1 MGAYRDPNEPHIE
14 RLMATLQNVAP
25 EKREEVIA
33 QAMARLEDLP
43 FGGQIQNQV
52 MILDDERA
60 FELWRPIFLELFGF
74 TPDFSLIKL
83 PQAQGNLVLPILMP
97 GELVD
102 SKGKFMERIFGICK
116 ELFPSRK
123 YASNIDKSVTHND
136 RTPQNGSYA
145 VRVGNHLEATDGDEI
160 LKGLSANAI
169 RQKNIATIT
178 LPERM
183 MFEIYIYKTTG
194 RHLDNRDWTL
204 CSGSR
209 YSDGNVPFACWYG
222 GEFYVGWYGP
232 QHVHGDLR
240 SRVVV
245 S

>member
-1 MGAYRDPNEPHIE
+1 MRETDRGMITAAQVIEIGVSCNISLEAMAHEIE
-14 RLMATLQNVAP
+14 RRRALKMQSQ
-25 EKREEVIA
+25 IA
-33 QAMARLEDLP
+33 GA
-43 FGGQIQNQV
+43 
-52 MILDDERA
+52 DDEQT
-60 FELWRPIFLELFGF
+60 FELWRPIFQELFGF

-97 GELVD
+97 KELVD
-102 SKGKFMERIFGICK
+102 SKNRFMERIFGVCK
-116 ELFPSRK
+116 ELFPSWK
-123 YASNIDKSVTHND
+123 YANNLDKSITHND

-160 LKGLSANAI
+160 LKELSANAI

-178 LPERM
+178 LPERKM
-183 MFEIYIYKTTG
+183 LEIYTFKTTG
-194 RHLDNRDWTL
+194 NHLDKRDWTL

-209 YSDGNVPFACWYG
+209 DSDGNVPGAHWYG
-222 GEFYVGWYGP
+222 VRFGVPWCYP
-232 QHVHGDLR
+232 QSVSGLLR

>member
-1 MGAYRDPNEPHIE
+1 MGAYRDPDEAHIE
-14 RLMATLQNVAP
+14 RLAAILRNVAP
-25 EKREEVIA
+25 EKREEFFQKAIA
-33 QAMARLEDLP
+33 RIEALSLRSPTSMLTAS
-43 FGGQIQNQV
+43 
-52 MILDDERA
+52 DEQA
-60 FELWRPIFLELFGF
+60 FELWRPIFQELFGF

-102 SKGKFMERIFGICK
+102 SKGGFMERIFGICK

-123 YASNIDKSVTHND
+123 YGSNLDKSVTHND

-145 VRVGNHLEATDGDEI
+145 VRVGNHLKATDGDEI

-178 LPERM
+178 LPERKM
-183 MFEIYIYKTTG
+183 LEIYIYKTTG
-194 RHLDNRDWTL
+194 NHLDKHVWTL

-209 YSDGNVPFACWYG
+209 DSGGFVPYAYWYG
-222 GEFYVGWYGP
+222 DAFYVGWCHP
-232 QHVHGDLR
+232 QCAYPYLR
-240 SRVVV
+240 GRSAV
-245 S
+245 SC